1 MKAKTTSILLLLS
14 ILIAAYVIS
23 TTQFD
28 YDYISTVV
36 ATIVAGL
43 GIFGVWIQ
51 LKRDAN
57 IKEAEFLMNFNFT
70 FITTDKLVAM
80 EQKLERC
87 RTKGETL
94 TLEGEERQQLID
106 YLVYLESFAP
116 LVLNK
121 MVRLDV
127 IDDLF
132 GYRYF
137 IAVNNKQVQE
147 LELCPEAQYYRG
159 CFKLYQAWK
168 EYRKRCGLPIPMEE
182 TALDRTQEYKQYVQ

>member
-1 MKAKTTSILLLLS
+1 MKAKTTSMLLLLS

-57 IKEAEFLMNFNFT
+57 IKEAEFLINFNFT

-106 YLVYLESFAP
+106 YLVYLESLAP
-116 LVLNK
+116 LVINR
-121 MVRLDV
+121 MVHLEIVDN
-127 IDDLF
+127 LF
-132 GYRYF
+132 SYRYF
-137 IAVNNKQVQE
+137 VAVNNPEIQAFE
-147 LELCPEAQYYRG
+147 LFPEAEFYRG
-159 CFKLYQAWK
+159 
-168 EYRKRCGLPIPMEE
+168 
-182 TALDRTQEYKQYVQ
+182 